1 MSLDPE
7 LLREERLKL
16 EKKLAKSFGSQE
28 FKEEVMKEFE
38 ERDLSALEFRAQKIA
53 EHKQA
58 VISQQKSDDDLKAA
72 KRKVSGLNAPYNE
85 QKRASDT
92 KMRLIGLMIQEING
106 FEDPTQPEEE

>member
-16 EKKLAKSFGSQE
+16 EKKLSRGYDSKE
-28 FKEEVMKEFE
+28 FLEEVMREFE
-38 ERDLSALEFRAQKIA
+38 DKDLSALEFRAQRMA

-58 VISQQKSDDDLKAA
+58 IISQQKSDEELKAA
-72 KRKVSGLNAPYNE
+72 KRRVSGLNAPYNE

-92 KMRLIGLMIQEING
+92 KMRLIGLMIQEMKG
-106 FEDPTQPEEE
+106 YETEES